1 MSGCLS
7 SLSSGL
13 YEEFDL
19 NISTENDVITF
30 FSYLAQLSA
39 FTKKSPKCLLCVMLC
54 LVFIAANEDPNK
66 TLLQNVEKKGLG
78 IHFPQFYTK
87 EPKDSYFPITG
98 VICKYG

>member
-1 MSGCLS
+1 
-7 SLSSGL
+7 
-13 YEEFDL
+13 
-19 NISTENDVITF
+19 
-30 FSYLAQLSA
+30 
-39 FTKKSPKCLLCVMLC
+39 MLC